1 MHLFNKEASIFITSL
16 QHKKNE
22 VRCVSANSCV
32 CRLMCSSP
40 RAIYPLPRPAC
51 QASPRAPPPPNT
63 PPDNGSNSGPPEILC
78 EQFSYSLARRFRLRP
93 PPPFTVGSATRR
105 LRVRP
110 PPPFTVDAQC
120 HGRISVCVGGSAAPA
135 PLASP
140 AHHRLRATPLSELR
154 VRRRLRPPLTRR
166 YAC

>member
-1 MHLFNKEASIFITSL
+1 MCPLTP
-16 QHKKNE
+16 
-22 VRCVSANSCV
+22 VSAASCV
-32 CRLMCSSP
+32 RLPARSTPCPDP
-40 RAIYPLPRPAC
+40 RVRLPHAPRLPL
-51 QASPRAPPPPNT
+51 NT

-166 YAC
+166 EIFVCFRSPRRAS